1 MDLKKELEALAY
13 TDPPHYLTPPHEL
26 EILNQPNSRRL
37 SYIHASAPPL
47 RLLSLDGGGVKGYSS
62 LLLLQELMYRVF
74 IEINGRPPQMHEI
87 PLPCDHFDLI
97 GGVGTGGLIAL
108 MLGRLR
114 MDIESCKHHWV
125 KMTKRVFETDKRIAG
140 IPYKT
145 TFYKASKL
153 ESVIRE
159 IVREYTVDEAM
170 STRSH
175 ERNERSRVRGESR
188 RSGENTRNRHVDF
201 EVDERQTK
209 FDSLPNLKPHREGG
223 EYHHHVP
230 SRRSGN
236 PETLLYDPRESRCKT
251 FVAATY
257 QNSPEGA
264 PPCLLRNYLSL
275 TSLNPEPNVK
285 IWEAGRATSATMT
298 AFKPIQIGQTIFQ
311 DEGAGRY
318 NICPTVIEEAM
329 CNEWP
334 GRSVGCVLS
343 IGTGKPTSVKQS
355 AHQWWESK
363 LHKPFDTF
371 TEAKRRLMYKTHL
384 SDVTHQMLI
393 GQGPDSLDKWNI
405 HRDDYFRLNV
415 DMGESDFAMNEWQ
428 KLSDISTITRRWLS
442 SNEGKQMI
450 GNCALKLATIWRARN
465 YAQIPPPKSPLRPLP
480 LMAELPVE
488 PITPLITRPASAQ
501 AQATGMESP
510 RPSSRMRALSSVP
523 DRQYAATPTSFSY
536 KPISRSRTVQAPPRH
551 HEVHK
556 HMHTHSLPRV
566 SRKDTYYTP
575 EEHDDAVK
583 PRPLIVRQRVS
594 TATNST
600 SNSSSSSSIMID
612 GGVVEIREE
621 SEKSHSNSPTSCA
634 APDRPPVPIRRALTV
649 VEQRQNP
656 PFPDE

>member
-114 MDIESCKHHWV
+114 MDVESCKHHWV

-145 TFYKASKL
+145 TFYKASRL
-153 ESVIRE
+153 ETVIRE
-159 IVREYTVDEAM
+159 IVKEYTVDEVEMPAKTH
-170 STRSH
+170 S
-175 ERNERSRVRGESR
+175 RNERSSSRARGESR
-188 RSGENTRNRHVDF
+188 RSREHSRSRQVNIQT
-201 EVDERQTK
+201 EDERQQRERETK
-209 FDSLPNLKPHREGG
+209 VIS
-223 EYHHHVP
+223 

-236 PETLLYDPRESRCKT
+236 SEALLYDPRESRCKT

-275 TSLNPEPNVK
+275 TTLNPEPNVK
-285 IWEAGRATSATMT
+285 IWEAGRATAATMA

-334 GRSVGCVLS
+334 GRTVGCVLS

-393 GQGPDSLDKWNI
+393 GQGPDSLDKWGI

-442 SNEGKQMI
+442 SPEGKQMI
-450 GNCALKLATIWRARN
+450 GNCALKLATIWRAKN
-465 YAQIPPPKSPLRPLP
+465 IPPPKSPLRQLP
-480 LMAELPVE
+480 IMAELPVE
-488 PITPLITRPASAQ
+488 PITPLITRPASAA
-501 AQATGMESP
+501 AQATGMEPPP
-510 RPSSRMRALSSVP
+510 RPSSRMRALSQIP
-523 DRQYAATPTSFSY
+523 DRQYSSTPTSFSY
-536 KPISRSRTVQAPPRH
+536 KPISRSRTIQTPPRH

-556 HMHTHSLPRV
+556 HMHTQSLPRV

-575 EEHDDAVK
+575 EEEHDDAVK

-600 SNSSSSSSIMID
+600 SNSSSNSSIMID
-612 GGVVEIREE
+612 GGVVEITTETVQ
-621 SEKSHSNSPTSCA
+621 EKGHSNSGYSPTSCA
-634 APDRPPVPIRRALTV
+634 APDRPPVPIKRAMTV
-649 VEQRQNP
+649 VERGVNTP
-656 PFPDE
+656 YPDE